1 MTAELLR
8 DLIDIP
14 ERVLAGD
21 FVLNLSKGVGEQST
35 IRDYVVT
42 DQLAEKFDDALGM
55 IQSAVEGRTSRAAYL
70 DGSFGSG
77 KSHFLAVLH
86 AILRGDP
93 EARGKAKLAEVVGK
107 HDRWLAGRTF
117 LLVPYHMIDSISLES
132 AVLGGYVDHVRRLH
146 PDAPLPVVYRDD
158 VLLGDARRLRATL
171 GDEKFLAS
179 MPVDDEWGEVGWDPA
194 GLDAAF
200 AAVPGDK
207 DRRRLVG
214 DLLAT
219 HYRSYVQAVSGTSES
234 FIELDKGLAEI
245 SRHARDVLHVD
256 AVVLLLDE
264 IVLWLS
270 SYIGDPTR
278 IKAEAQ
284 KVSKLVESAEHER
297 PAPIISFLPRQRD
310 LRELVG
316 QDTAGAT
323 TASLFDT
330 LKYWDGRFDRIRLA
344 DSNLPAIV
352 EARLLRPK
360 DQAAKDALDAAFAQA
375 ERSRPEVWEALLD
388 AQGGEGSRAE
398 FRAAYPFSPAF
409 VHAMVDV
416 SGALQR
422 ERTALKLMQQLLVD
436 YRDTLPVGQ
445 LMPLGAIFDVLARG
459 GDRPFSDKLRDE
471 FEQAKRFYQRVREY
485 LLRKHGLS
493 EEQAGRLPA
502 RHAFRADD
510 LVVKSLLLAA
520 LVPNVPALR
529 ALTATRLAALNH
541 GSIGA
546 MIPGQEQ
553 KMVARTLRE
562 LGGEFGEI
570 RVSDADNPS
579 VEINLIGVNTSEI
592 LQQVIHVDDPAARRR
607 LLKALLWEDFKV
619 TDRGEFTTTGP
630 VVWKGTERTAELVFA
645 NVRDPDLADAQ
656 FEPEVPG
663 AVRVVID
670 YPFDEASYWPS
681 DDRHRVQVLRE
692 RLNRPHT
699 VVWLPSFLSGDRLAE
714 LGDLV
719 KIRYVLDGRG
729 RLDELTP
736 YLSPEDR
743 HHARMV
749 LESRKSALT
758 TRLREALRRAYG
770 LASPDDADLGAA
782 ADEHLMAL
790 DSQLQLRPPAGL
802 GFADALTRICGQ
814 VLAHAY
820 PRHPDFDLNGRGQ
833 VIRRTDLSA
842 VLAAVERAAQD
853 KVGRLEVPPADL
865 PVLRRI
871 ANPVE
876 IATVG
881 EVFVLRDDWKLRVE
895 HRAAA
900 AGPVTDVKV
909 GDIRSWIADEQ
920 PGLPPLVTD
929 LLVCCFAVQSDRA
942 WIRAG
947 QPLAPPELGR
957 LAPDMVLRKQEL
969 PAEDEFASANDRA
982 ALIFDVARQP
992 VRSARSVQ
1000 ALADEVRRR
1009 AGALLPAAESL
1020 AAQLDR
1026 HRATLGLDEGSPRLV
1041 TARAAAELANRLT
1054 GLTGATA
1061 LLRALAS
1068 ADLPRDAVIYRA
1080 SVATAHDLAEQ
1091 IAAIRWE
1098 ILDRTAALASS
1109 DSSDA
1114 EQAAVIMNELRAAA
1128 RRDEHELAFGTALR
1142 AADAAATKLMLDIA
1156 RRKTTHTPEPGG
1168 GPSGDDA
1175 TGTPGE
1181 GTHNGPGGQPQGE
1194 PQQAGTP
1201 VSASGTTHKQA
1212 RGSAV
1217 FAVVDELLA
1226 EVDTNPEAVFEITWR
1241 IVEP

>member
-14 ERVLAGD
+14 ERMHDGD
-21 FVLNLSKGVGEQST
+21 FVLILSKGVGEQST

-42 DQLAEKFDDALGM
+42 DQLAEKFDEALGM

-107 HDRWLAGRTF
+107 HDRWLSGRTF
-117 LLVPYHMIDSISLES
+117 LLVPYHMIDSTSLES
-132 AVLGGYVDHVRRLH
+132 AILGGYVDHVRRLY

-158 VLLGDARRLRATL
+158 VLLDDARRLRSIL

-179 MPVDDEWGEVGWDPA
+179 LPVDDEWGEAGWDPA
-194 GLDAAF
+194 SLDAAF
-200 AAVPGDK
+200 AAAPGDK
-207 DRRRLVG
+207 ERRRLVG

-219 HYRSYVQAVSGTSES
+219 HYRSYIQAVSGTSES

-245 SRHARDVLHVD
+245 SRHAKDVLNVD

-297 PAPIISFLPRQRD
+297 PAPIVSFLPRQRD

-330 LKYWDGRFDRIRLA
+330 LKYWDGRFGRITLA

-388 AQGGEGSRAE
+388 AQGGEGSRIE
-398 FRAAYPFSPAF
+398 FRATYPFSPAF

-422 ERTALKLMQQLLVD
+422 ERTALKLMQQLLID

-445 LMPLGAIFDVLARG
+445 LMPLGAIYDVLARG
-459 GDRPFSDKLRDE
+459 GDRPFSDKLREE
-471 FEQAKRFYQRVREY
+471 FEQSKRFYQRVREH
-485 LLRKHGLS
+485 LLRRHGLT
-493 EEQAGRLPA
+493 EDQAGRLPA

-510 LVVKSLLLAA
+510 LVVKTLLLAA

-541 GSIGA
+541 GSIAA

-570 RVSDADNPS
+570 RVSNADNPT
-579 VEINLIGVNTSEI
+579 VEINLIGVNTNEI

-607 LLKALLWEDFKV
+607 LIKTLLWEDFKV
-619 TDRGEFTTTGP
+619 TDRGEFTTTCS
-630 VVWKGTERTAELVFA
+630 VTWKGTERTAELVFA

-663 AVRVVID
+663 AVRVIID
-670 YPFDEASYWPS
+670 PPFDEASYWPS

-699 VVWLPSFLSGDRLAE
+699 IAWLPSFLSSDRLAD
-714 LGDLV
+714 LADLV
-719 KIRYVLDGRG
+719 KIRYVLDDRT
-729 RLDELTP
+729 RLDGLTP

-743 HHARMV
+743 HHARTV
-749 LESRKSALT
+749 LEGRKSALT
-758 TRLREALRRAYG
+758 SRLREALRRAYG
-770 LASPDDADLGAA
+770 LASPDDADLGAPA
-782 ADEHLMAL
+782 EEHLMAL
-790 DSQLQLRPPAGL
+790 DSQLQIRPPAGL

-820 PRHPDFDLNGRGQ
+820 PHHPSFDPNGRGQ
-833 VIRRTDLSA
+833 VIKRTDLSA
-842 VLAAVERAAQD
+842 VLAAVERATQD

-871 ANPVE
+871 ANPLE

-881 EVFVLRDDWKLRVE
+881 EVFVLRDDWKLRIE
-895 HRAAA
+895 RRAAA

-909 GDIRSWIADEQ
+909 GDIRAWIVDEQ

-942 WIRAG
+942 WMRAG
-947 QPLAPPELGR
+947 QPLSQPPELGK

-982 ALIFDVARQP
+982 AAIFGVVRQP

-1000 ALADEVRRR
+1000 AQADEVRRR

-1020 AAQLDR
+1020 VTQLDR
-1026 HRATLGLDEGSPRLV
+1026 HRKTLVLDETSPRLV
-1041 TARAAAELANRLT
+1041 TARAAAELVNRLT
-1054 GLTGATA
+1054 GLTDATA
-1061 LLRALAS
+1061 LLRALAD
-1068 ADLPRDAVIYRA
+1068 ADLPRDAVFYRA
-1080 SVATAHDLAEQ
+1080 SLTTARDLADQ

-1098 ILDRTAALASS
+1098 VLNRTVALADS
-1109 DSSDA
+1109 DSTDA
-1114 EQAAVIMNELRAAA
+1114 DQAAAIRDELRATA
-1128 RRDEHELAFGTALR
+1128 RRDEHELAFSDALR
-1142 AADAAATKLMLDIA
+1142 VADAAATRLMLEIA
-1156 RRKTTHTPEPGG
+1156 RRKTTHTP
-1168 GPSGDDA
+1168 
-1175 TGTPGE
+1175 
-1181 GTHNGPGGQPQGE
+1181 
-1194 PQQAGTP
+1194 
-1201 VSASGTTHKQA
+1201 SASG
-1212 RGSAV
+1212 GSADGASGAPEEAGGQAGQPRSGSQMPDSRV
-1217 FAVVDELLA
+1217 SPSDMTQKRASGSEVLTVVDELLA
-1226 EVDTNPEAVFEITWR
+1226 DVDGHPEATFEITWR
-1241 IVEP
+1241 IVAP